1 MFFVIISYNMTTN
14 HQFYGRPEKELPS
27 EIIQKAQQKENR
39 ISGAKEKPFDQ
50 QGMQMTSV
58 LTGEKYRNCT

>member
-1 MFFVIISYNMTTN
+1 MTTN
-14 HQFYGRPEKELPS
+14 YQFYGRPERELPS

-39 ISGAKEKPFDQ
+39 ISGANEKPIEQ

-58 LTGEKYRNCT
+58 LTGEKYRNCTKKAFF